1 MVQSCELRFQ
11 FFQGSIIVFFLLLQG
26 IVFSRKL
33 LQRRHLSINRG
44 IESLRFFVCFDIF
57 SMLIVEFWRPAG
69 SFIVVAYVG
78 RISLKREPQVNKP
91 AVRALNYYLYKDF
104 RHSTH
109 TGIRT
114 AEISVLLSLK
124 VPHRCTRHCNKGCV
138 QIRVMPSPRR
148 RCVLQKRGRL
158 QACRQERMCGDLDRA
173 KPSSSARIQIP
184 QPSGFCP
191 RGATSRRMPVQTHR

>member
-1 MVQSCELRFQ
+1 MSYLSDRKGRTPRSWRIYDFCSSVREFARQLFSLLPSGSPQLPSLDGHSCLRLT
-11 FFQGSIIVFFLLLQG
+11 LLT
-26 IVFSRKL
+26 VVRVVD
-33 LQRRHLSINRG
+33 
-44 IESLRFFVCFDIF
+44 LRQ
-57 SMLIVEFWRPAG
+57 L
-69 SFIVVAYVG
+69 VVAYVG

-91 AVRALNYYLYKDF
+91 AVRALNYCLYKNF

-114 AEISVLLSLK
+114 AELSVLLSLK

-138 QIRVMPSPRR
+138 QLRVMPSPRR

>member
-1 MVQSCELRFQ
+1 MNIHC
-11 FFQGSIIVFFLLLQG
+11 
-26 IVFSRKL
+26 
-33 LQRRHLSINRG
+33 
-44 IESLRFFVCFDIF
+44 IF
-57 SMLIVEFWRPAG
+57 SKAFSEIQIRVLSLSKMKDIAG
-69 SFIVVAYVG
+69 AAERFESATFVLTVVRVVDLRQLVVAYVG

-91 AVRALNYYLYKDF
+91 AVRASNYYLYKNF

-114 AEISVLLSLK
+114 AELSVLLSLK

-138 QIRVMPSPRR
+138 QLRVMPSPRR